1 MRTTSSLFRKGTL
14 RTFQQNKI
22 EKTFALFK
30 IVLYFCTNGLV
41 KATLPEVYVHSG
53 EHSQESRT
61 VHCGCTFH

>member
-41 KATLPEVYVHSG
+41 KAKFYSLINFSID
-53 EHSQESRT
+53 
-61 VHCGCTFH
+61 